1 MLPQILNLVAHGQSN
16 NDTVAVASVD
26 LLDDSFL
33 ETALNMLW
41 M

>member
-16 NDTVAVASVD
+16 NDTVAVAGVD